1 MLTDA
6 RPVRFY
12 RGITP
17 SLGAVKGDVM
27 KTHTTVLAGLMAS
40 LAMLAGCE
48 PAAND
53 TDRTVA
59 SNERR
64 DTPVQEMRQA
74 GREVHESMLDK
85 TRDAAITAQVNAR
98 LTGDSDLSALGIDVD
113 TSGGRVVLKGS
124 APNTAARERATM
136 LARGVDGV
144 VGVDNELRIEPR
156 K

>member
-1 MLTDA
+1 
-6 RPVRFY
+6 
-12 RGITP
+12 
-17 SLGAVKGDVM
+17 M
-27 KTHTTVLAGLMAS
+27 KTPTTVLAGLMAS
-40 LAMLAGCE
+40 LAMLAGCDR
-48 PAAND
+48 AAND

-64 DTPVQEMRQA
+64 DTTVQDMRQA
-74 GREVHESMLDK
+74 GREVNESMLDK

-144 VGVDNELRIEPR
+144 VGVDNELRIVPR